1 MEKQPICQ
9 TNTPHLSAHA
19 LCLYQKSG
27 TSLIRLPHT
36 SAASRPI
43 LMHDTTFMRPA
54 HSGNKRKDWCDPERA
69 LFLFS
74 RCSSLGV
81 RALEIFLKSSRER
94 SSNEMEIE
102 PLRHHTKDF
111 RLSRRLFPRSVR
123 IAANGQFGW
132 ERSRAPRQPR
142 LNIAVRV
149 AAQQRKCLGPW
160 FFGLVASP
168 TNLRE

>member
-1 MEKQPICQ
+1 MLCQNRRWCLIRLSAIEKQPTCQ

-43 LMHDTTFMRPA
+43 LMRDITFMRPA
-54 HSGNKRKDWCDPERA
+54 HSHNKRKDWCDPERV

-81 RALEIFLKSSRER
+81 RALEIFLKSSRG
-94 SSNEMEIE
+94 M
-102 PLRHHTKDF
+102 T
-111 RLSRRLFPRSVR
+111 
-123 IAANGQFGW
+123 
-132 ERSRAPRQPR
+132 
-142 LNIAVRV
+142 
-149 AAQQRKCLGPW
+149 
-160 FFGLVASP
+160 
-168 TNLRE
+168 LREQFMIVGVQLIYAAIYFVLVFLSALQFHLV